1 VVLRANPLT
10 FQEIREK
17 MKMTFDEAIEKCGL
31 AAKWEARGREWGK
44 AEGEALGEA
53 RGEARG
59 KAEGI
64 SEGEE
69 RGKAEGQVLAI
80 LCVLKARFGS
90 IPQALQDRLFAVTN
104 LTQLETLAGQAA
116 VCPSVDVFSK
126 QV

>member
-1 VVLRANPLT
+1 
-10 FQEIREK
+10 